1 MTEPSPQTCT
11 NLAASELAL
20 LKKEFMKATKDDQL
34 RVQKGSLG
42 SVLKEELGDRTKSRD
57 VMKRAIS
64 SGVLIQTIKR
74 NGSEAWL
81 ELTC

>member
-1 MTEPSPQTCT
+1 
-11 NLAASELAL
+11 
-20 LKKEFMKATKDDQL
+20 MKATKDDQL